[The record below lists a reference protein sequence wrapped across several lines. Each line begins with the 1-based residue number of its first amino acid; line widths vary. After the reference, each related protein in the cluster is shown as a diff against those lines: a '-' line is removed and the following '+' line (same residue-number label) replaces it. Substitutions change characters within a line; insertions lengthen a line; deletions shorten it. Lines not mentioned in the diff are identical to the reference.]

1 MRKQRN
7 QLEARV
13 KGRLEKLGVKF
24 STLKGT
30 ENFVAR
36 MKDTY
41 APALKNQQSTD
52 LMFRIM
58 SNQ

>member
-1 MRKQRN
+1 V
-7 QLEARV
+7 QLEAKV
-13 KGRLEKLGVKF
+13 KARLEKNGVKF
-24 STLKGT
+24 SSLKGT

-41 APALKNQQSTD
+41 APVLKNQRSTD

-58 SNQ
+58 SDQ